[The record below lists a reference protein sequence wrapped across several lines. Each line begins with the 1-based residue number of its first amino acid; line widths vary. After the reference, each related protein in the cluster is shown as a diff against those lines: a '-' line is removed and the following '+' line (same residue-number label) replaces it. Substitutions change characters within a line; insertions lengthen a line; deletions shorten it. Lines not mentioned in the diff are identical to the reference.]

1 MHRNTKRFAAIFVL
15 VFSVIVSFNFAVI
28 AQNTP
33 DVPSLNFAP
42 SRTCSVP
49 ANLRTQQV
57 VADNGGG
64 RVKMGDRIKVR
75 VEGLAT
81 ATNAATKGNPFDPR
95 QLVLYLNGYELQDVY
110 AQPTIVI
117 VEDQNQK
124 RVVDEN
130 WLAFRLERNN
140 PSEDVWNALIGRASN
155 YSINVIVGVG
165 CPNKIAI
172 PVSDPQSP
180 PQIKIVLLSWR
191 FWLCVLLL
199 LGVVILFTR
208 YCRNTLRSSGI
219 EGVYSKKEVIDG
231 EELLITEQVNIEPQQ
246 RENRIAQLFLGR
258 KKINQNPFSLSVS
271 QLAFWTFII
280 FGSYMIIYG
289 ITGDYTNILTQQSLI
304 LLGINSVT
312 AFGSSL
318 IDGQGDE
325 KKKKGTQRVSEGFF
339 TDILSDI
346 NGVNFH
352 RFQTFIWTVAIGLFF
367 VWEVVKNLAM
377 PEFDETLLTLQG
389 ISSATYLGLRGQEHH
404 GMTKPPEQPTFK
416 KDNSFEQQPIPETE
430 YPPITGEPDYP
441 QESDSSSNS
450 EF

>member
-15 VFSVIVSFNFAVI
+15 VFCLIVSLNFAVI
-28 AQNTP
+28 AQDTP

-49 ANLRTQQV
+49 PNLRTQQV
-57 VADNGGG
+57 IADNGGG
-64 RVKMGDRIKVR
+64 RVKMGDRIKLR
-75 VEGLAT
+75 VEGLSA
-81 ATNAATKGNPFDPR
+81 ATNSTAKGNPFDPR
-95 QLVLYLNGYELQDVY
+95 QLVLYLNGYELRDVY
-110 AQPTIVI
+110 AQPTIVM
-117 VEDQNQK
+117 VEDQDKK

-130 WLAFRLERNN
+130 WLAFRLERNDSSQN
-140 PSEDVWNALIGRASN
+140 AWNALIGRASK

-172 PVSDPQSP
+172 PFSDPQSP
-180 PQIKIVLLSWR
+180 PQIQIVLLSWR
-191 FWLCVLLL
+191 FWLCLLLL
-199 LGVVILFTR
+199 LGVLLLFTR

-231 EELLITEQVNIEPQQ
+231 EEKLITKQVNIEPEQ
-246 RENRIAQLFLGR
+246 RKSRIAQIFLGR

-271 QLAFWTFII
+271 QLAFWTLII

-289 ITGDYTNILTQQSLI
+289 ITGDYTNILNQQSLV

-318 IDGQGDE
+318 IDGQGDDN
-325 KKKKGTQRVSEGFF
+325 KRKGTQRISEGFF
-339 TDILSDI
+339 QDILSDI

-352 RFQTFIWTVAIGLFF
+352 RFQTFIWTVAIGIFF
-367 VWEVVKNLAM
+367 VWEVAKNMAM

-404 GMTKPPEQPTFK
+404 GMTTTPKQPE
-416 KDNSFEQQPIPETE
+416 KDSSFEEHSAQENNPQESTET
-430 YPPITGEPDYP
+430 YNP
-441 QESDSSSNS
+441 QESDSPSNS
-450 EF
+450 G